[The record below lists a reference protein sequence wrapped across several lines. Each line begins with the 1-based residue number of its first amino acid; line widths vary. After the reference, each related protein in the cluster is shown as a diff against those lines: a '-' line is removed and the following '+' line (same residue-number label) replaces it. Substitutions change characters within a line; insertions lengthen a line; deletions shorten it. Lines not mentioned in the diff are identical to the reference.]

1 MLGRIHLLKEI
12 SIEGI
17 KFLGGSLL
25 QSALQ
30 PKFGCREWLLKRGV
44 AIVVGEL
51 PPPLLL
57 IPRTAAQQYRCSSVF
72 P

>member
-30 PKFGCREWLLKRGV
+30 PKFRCHKFLLDVESGC
-44 AIVVGEL
+44 
-51 PPPLLL
+51 
-57 IPRTAAQQYRCSSVF
+57 
-72 P
+72 